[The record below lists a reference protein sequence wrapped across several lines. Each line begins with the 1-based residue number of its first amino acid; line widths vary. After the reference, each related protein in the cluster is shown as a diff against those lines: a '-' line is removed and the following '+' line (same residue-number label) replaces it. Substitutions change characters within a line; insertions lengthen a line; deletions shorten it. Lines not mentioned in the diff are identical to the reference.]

1 MTRLTRCLL
10 LLVLLVPLSRTLAQP
25 DDDAP
30 TVAPLNIGA
39 TITETITE
47 NAIFDWWVIELDAEQ
62 TINITMTGADGLAP
76 LLGLLNEQSTLV
88 TRSQDGQPNGTVTLS
103 YTAEES
109 GEFRIV
115 ATRVGNQ
122 SGTTTG
128 RYTLQAGEPST
139 AQPTPTANP
148 YREVTFTCSGADEFT
163 NLLTLEIEEDPDQS
177 DLVDV
182 SVYGLDG
189 AQPILRNT
197 LEFDF
202 EPFADQFCV
211 QGEQDGVGGGVGD
224 RLQLPGEDELTF
236 EGGIPKTNF
245 NPPGAF
251 DIQMNIGA
259 EDLDGGHF
267 VVLIS
272 GFTVAPDGD
281 RDLLE
286 IGRGPLAQ
294 DTPLDVYAVSDK
306 SSRLDT
312 FVERIDAGTTVL
324 EDCDDAG
331 QRDCEQVPPIDGLE
345 WYSAEYDR
353 TVRGGRFDGGL
364 RLPTG
369 TPEQQRVLFGAFDGR
384 TSGDYTIVI
393 IGEIPER

>member
-1 MTRLTRCLL
+1 MIRLSRYLL
-10 LLVLLVPLSRTLAQP
+10 SFVLLVPLGHILAQSE
-25 DDDAP
+25 DAP

-47 NAIFDWWVIELDAEQ
+47 NAIFDWWVIELDANQ
-62 TINITMTGADGLAP
+62 TINITMTAEDGLAP
-76 LLGLLNEQSTLV
+76 LLGLLNEESALV
-88 TRSQDGQPNGTVTLS
+88 DRSQDGQPNSTVTLEF
-103 YTAEES
+103 TAEES
-109 GEFRIV
+109 GEYRIV
-115 ATRVGNQ
+115 ATRAGNQ
-122 SGTTTG
+122 SGTTSG
-128 RYTLQAGEPST
+128 SYTLQAGRPT
-139 AQPTPTANP
+139 IQATPTANP
-148 YREVTFTCSGADEFT
+148 YREVTFTCDGADEFV
-163 NLLTLEIEEDPDQS
+163 NLLTLEIEEDPEQS
-177 DLVDV
+177 EVVDV
-182 SVYGLDG
+182 SVYGLGG
-189 AQPILRNT
+189 ADPILRNT

-202 EPFADQFCV
+202 EPFTDQFCV
-211 QGEQDGVGGGVGD
+211 RGNQAGVGGGMGD
-224 RLQLPGEDELTF
+224 RLQLPDEDERSF
-236 EGGIPKTNF
+236 EDGVPKTNF
-245 NPPGAF
+245 NPPDAF

-259 EDLDGGHF
+259 AAPDGGQY

-272 GFTVAPDGD
+272 GFTIAPDGD

-286 IGRGPLAQ
+286 VGLGPLARNSA
-294 DTPLDVYAVSDK
+294 LDVYAVSDK

-331 QRDCEQVPPIDGLE
+331 QRDCEQVPSIDGLA

-364 RLPTG
+364 RL
-369 TPEQQRVLFGAFDGR
+369 TPSTPDTQRILFGAFDGR